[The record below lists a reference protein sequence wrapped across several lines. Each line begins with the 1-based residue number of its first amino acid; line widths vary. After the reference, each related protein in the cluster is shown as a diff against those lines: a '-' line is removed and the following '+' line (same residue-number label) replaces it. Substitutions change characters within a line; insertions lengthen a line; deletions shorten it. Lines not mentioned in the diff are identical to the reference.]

1 MLAGLAREGSRS
13 WSPMALLIASAI
25 SAGMFDAVVSPS
37 GRVMGSQAA
46 DTTPGH
52 RVIYLLPLLPGK
64 SARPRAETVHWSALA
79 PQPSAGPVGTGA
91 PKHGG
96 TAAAIEP
103 VPPAPDPVT
112 IPVPDPGDGGRVYI
126 ESEMGRPVRRDP
138 ASAAPAY
145 PDFLQKQGIEG
156 VVAVEYVVDTTGLA
170 DSASL
175 RIIRTSHPAFAEA
188 VRAALPGM
196 RFEPGEVGGQLV
208 RQLVTQEFRFI
219 ITAQQVPATPAS
231 AGRHRSHSG

>member
-1 MLAGLAREGSRS
+1 VLAGFAREASRS
-13 WSPMALLIASAI
+13 WSPVALLCATLI

-37 GRVMGSQAA
+37 GRVSASQPV
-46 DTTPGH
+46 DTTPGR
-52 RVIYLLPLLPGK
+52 RVVYLLPLLPGH
-64 SARPRAETVHWSALA
+64 APRPHAETIHWSALGA
-79 PQPSAGPVGTGA
+79 RLAAGPVGTGGS
-91 PKHGG
+91 KRGG
-96 TAAAIEP
+96 AGAAIKP
-103 VPPAPDPVT
+103 VPPAPDPVK
-112 IPVPDPGDGGRVYI
+112 IPDPGDGGRVYI

-145 PDFLQKQGIEG
+145 PDFLQKEGIEG
-156 VVAVEYVVDTTGLA
+156 TVAVEYVVDTTGLA

-175 RIIRTSHPAFAEA
+175 RILRTTHPAFAEA

-219 ITAQQVPATPAS
+219 ITGQTAPAPTI

>member
-1 MLAGLAREGSRS
+1 VLAGLAREGSRT
-13 WSPMALLIASAI
+13 WSPMALLIASAM

-37 GRVMGSQAA
+37 GRVMGSQAT

-52 RVIYLLPLLPGK
+52 RVVYLLPLLPGK
-64 SARPRAETVHWSALA
+64 STRPHAEAIHWSALA
-79 PQPSAGPVGTGA
+79 AGAVPGPVGSGS
-91 PKHGG
+91 PKHSGSG
-96 TAAAIEP
+96 SAVKP
-103 VPPAPDPVT
+103 VPPPPDPVT
-112 IPVPDPGDGGRVYI
+112 IPDPGDGGRVYI

-138 ASAAPAY
+138 ASAAPSY

-156 VVAVEYVVDTTGLA
+156 VVAVEYIVDTTGLA

-175 RIIRTSHPAFAEA
+175 RILRTTHPAFAEA

-219 ITAQQVPATPAS
+219 ISAPQLPATPAS
-231 AGRHRSHSG
+231 AARHRSHSG

>member
-1 MLAGLAREGSRS
+1 VLAGLAREGSRS
-13 WSPMALLIASAI
+13 WSPLALLIASAM
-25 SAGMFDAVVSPS
+25 SAAMFDAVISPS

-64 SARPRAETVHWSALA
+64 STRPHAETVHWSVMSPRAV
-79 PQPSAGPVGTGA
+79 AGPAGSGS

-96 TAAAIEP
+96 SGGIIKP
-103 VPPAPDPVT
+103 VPPAPDPVK
-112 IPVPDPGDGGRVYI
+112 IPDPGDGGRVYI

-138 ASAAPAY
+138 ASAAPSY

-156 VVAVEYVVDTTGLA
+156 VVAVEYIVDTTGLA

-219 ITAQQVPATPAS
+219 ISGTLPATPAS
-231 AGRHRSHSG
+231 TGRHRSHSGS

>member
-1 MLAGLAREGSRS
+1 VLAGFAREASRS
-13 WSPMALLIASAI
+13 WSPVALLFATMI

-37 GRVMGSQAA
+37 GRVSASQPA
-46 DTTPGH
+46 DTTPGR
-52 RVIYLLPLLPGK
+52 RVVYLLPLLPGH
-64 SARPRAETVHWSALA
+64 APRPHAETIHWSALA
-79 PQPSAGPVGTGA
+79 PHPSAGPVGTGGG
-91 PKHGG
+91 KHGG
-96 TAAAIEP
+96 SGTEIKP
-103 VPPAPDPVT
+103 VPPAPDPVK
-112 IPVPDPGDGGRVYI
+112 IPDPGDGGRVYI

-145 PDFLQKQGIEG
+145 PDFLQKEGIEG

-175 RIIRTSHPAFAEA
+175 RILRSSNPAFAEA

-219 ITAQQVPATPAS
+219 ITGQTPATPAV
-231 AGRHRSHSG
+231 AARHRSHSG

>member
-1 MLAGLAREGSRS
+1 VLAGLAREGSRS
-13 WSPMALLIASAI
+13 WSPMALLIASAM

-64 SARPRAETVHWSALA
+64 SSRPHAETVHWSALSPRA
-79 PQPSAGPVGTGA
+79 VAGPVGSGSS
-91 PKHGG
+91 KHGG
-96 TAAAIEP
+96 SGSGVKP
-103 VPPAPDPVT
+103 VPPPPDPVT
-112 IPVPDPGDGGRVYI
+112 IPDPGDGGRVYI

-156 VVAVEYVVDTTGLA
+156 VVAVEYIVDTTGLA

-219 ITAQQVPATPAS
+219 ISAQQLPATPAS
-231 AGRHRSHSG
+231 AGRHRSHSGQ

>member
-13 WSPMALLIASAI
+13 WSPFALICATMI

-37 GRVMGSQAA
+37 GRVSASQPA

-52 RVIYLLPLLPGK
+52 RVVYLLPLLPGR
-64 SARPRAETVHWSALA
+64 APRPHAETIHWSALSSRA
-79 PQPSAGPVGTGA
+79 IAGPAGPGSS
-91 PKHGG
+91 KSGGSG
-96 TAAAIEP
+96 TAIKP
-103 VPPAPDPVT
+103 VPPAPDP
-112 IPVPDPGDGGRVYI
+112 IKIPDPGDGGRVYI

-145 PDFLQKQGIEG
+145 PDYLQKQGIEG
-156 VVAVEYVVDTTGLA
+156 TVAVEYIVDTTGLA
-170 DSASL
+170 DSALL
-175 RIIRTSHPAFAEA
+175 RILRTSHPAFAEA

-219 ITAQQVPATPAS
+219 ITAQIAAPPPAV